1 MSVPLVSILIP
12 CFNAE
17 RWVAQTLESALAQTW
32 PNVEIVVVNDG
43 STDGSRA
50 VLAQY
55 ESRGIRVVDQI
66 NAGQGAAMN
75 RAIGECTGEYIQFL
89 DADDLLAPDKIERQM
104 RRLLEHPGCAA
115 IAEWARFKAD
125 PREAIFAPHATWR
138 DLDPVDWLV
147 ADWADGGGMMYPAMW
162 LLPKA
167 VVDAAGPWP
176 DLTLAIDTEYFA
188 RVVLAARKVLFCPG
202 ARTYYRS
209 GISGSQSGL
218 KSTRGWQSQVE
229 VLTRCEQHLLGR
241 EDSDR
246 TRRVCSMLWQRFAHA
261 SYPYVPGL
269 ATEALRHSGALH
281 RDALAPEGG
290 RAFRIVSALFGW
302 KLARRLQV
310 WSGRP

>member
-1 MSVPLVSILIP
+1 MNAPLVSILIP

-17 RWVAQTLESALAQTW
+17 RWVAQTLDSALAQTW
-32 PNVEIVVVNDG
+32 PNIEIIVVNDG

-55 ESRGIRVVDQI
+55 ELRGVKVVDQA
-66 NAGQGAAMN
+66 NAGQGAALN
-75 RAIGECTGEYIQFL
+75 RAIGACSGDYIQFL
-89 DADDLLAPDKIERQM
+89 DADDLLATDKVELQM
-104 RRLLEHPGCAA
+104 RRLLDNPGCAA
-115 IAEWARFKAD
+115 IAEWARFRTD
-125 PREAIFAPHATWR
+125 PVEAVFTPYATWR

-147 ADWADGGGMMYPAMW
+147 ADWVDGGGMMYPAMW
-162 LLPKA
+162 LLPRT

-188 RVVLAARKVLFCPG
+188 RVVLAARRILFCSA

-209 GISGSQSGL
+209 GISGTQSGL
-218 KSTRGWQSQVE
+218 KSARGWQSQVE
-229 VLTRCEQHLLGR
+229 VLTRCEHHLLVR

-246 TRRVCSMLWQRFAHA
+246 TRRVCSMFWQRFAHA
-261 SYPYVPGL
+261 SYPY
-269 ATEALRHSGALH
+269 ASAIAIDALRRARNLH
-281 RDALAPEGG
+281 GDVLVPDGG
-290 RAFRIVSALFGW
+290 RAFRVLSQVVGW